1 MLLTMCLPSEKAEI
15 WLKSPGSKSG
25 RMGVSNVLLR
35 CSGYHRLSPP
45 IILSDRK

>member
-1 MLLTMCLPSEKAEI
+1 MLLIMCLPSEKAEI

-35 CSGYHRLSPP
+35 CSGYHSLSPP